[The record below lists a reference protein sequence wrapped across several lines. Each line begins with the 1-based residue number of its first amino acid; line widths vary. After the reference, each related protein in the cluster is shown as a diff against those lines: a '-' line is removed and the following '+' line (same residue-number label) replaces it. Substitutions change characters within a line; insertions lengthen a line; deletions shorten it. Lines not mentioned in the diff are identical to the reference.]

1 MITNQQ
7 ELLNAFKGEE
17 LRSFDGHNYYD
28 VKLVAWSDLLWLKPP
43 NYRKEGDDLIWDW
56 DHLIVVI
63 YFPNK

>member
-17 LRSFDGHNYYD
+17 LRSVDCHNYYD

-43 NYRKEGDDLIWDW
+43 NYQKEGNRLIFDW
-56 DHLIVVI
+56 DHLVVAI